1 MPIILSSHTFIYIF
15 PCGRQPIQS
24 DWYLTYYEEKQS
36 QPESAISEKMSY
48 IAYMNQQ
55 KAYCELQSAAA
66 ESKYGSKKT
75 KLECDFEFQEKI
87 MREADWQ
94 I

>member
-1 MPIILSSHTFIYIF
+1 MRMLVERRLEFYCPSFFQVILLYIF
-15 PCGRQPIQS
+15 PCGGQPIQS

-66 ESKYGSKKT
+66 ESKYGS
-75 KLECDFEFQEKI
+75 
-87 MREADWQ
+87 
-94 I
+94 